1 MFTKIILIILIA
13 LIIPLALAMGAF
25 MQNRLPWTDTPGF
38 GKRLRT
44 YLTTNIA
51 ETSFDPV
58 RPELLIHDYPLQ
70 QDNILPVVEQA
81 MLSLGWDI
89 LVSNKTKQSIHAV
102 VTTPLWRFKDDVIVT
117 LQPVAGNDGTRV
129 GVRASAR
136 SGRGDFGTNTRHIL
150 DLYSAIENEIKQH
163 R

>member
-1 MFTKIILIILIA
+1 MFTKIILIILIV
-13 LIIPLALAMGAF
+13 LIILLALAMGAF
-25 MQNRLPWTDTPGF
+25 MQNRLPWMDTPGF
-38 GKRLRT
+38 SKRLRT

-51 ETSFDPV
+51 ETSIDPEY
-58 RPELLIHDYPLQ
+58 PELLMRNYPLK
-70 QDNILPVVEQA
+70 QDSILPIVEKA

-117 LQPVAGNDGTRV
+117 LQPVAGNDGSGV

-136 SGRGDFGTNTRHIL
+136 VGRGDFGKNTRHIL
-150 DLYSAIENEIKQH
+150 DLYSAIENKIKQY
-163 R
+163 